1 MANNT
6 KQVLERILVGA
17 PLRTEDA
24 PHQAISNPVALAVF
38 ASDAL
43 SSVAYATQEVL
54 LVLVL
59 AGAAT
64 YFLSVPIAFI
74 IVMLLAVLTI
84 SYRQTIF
91 AYPGGG
97 GAYIVSRDNLGE
109 VPAMVAAAALLT
121 DYILTVSVS
130 VSSGVEQLASLFP
143 ALEEFRMPVAV
154 AIVVL
159 IMVINLRG
167 VKESGA
173 VFAVPTYF
181 FVSMMV
187 ILIVVGAIR
196 YFTGTLNHV
205 EGIEPHHV
213 EHMET
218 LTLLLAL
225 RAFSSGCTA
234 LTGVEAISNGIQA
247 FREPR
252 SKNAAKTLTAMSLI
266 LGVFFIGVTL
276 LSRAVNVVPSEVPTV
291 ISQIGLQVFEGSPL
305 LYGLFIASATLIL
318 IMAAN
323 TSFADF
329 PRLAALA
336 ATDGFLPRQL
346 GKRGSRLVFSGGIL
360 TLAVAAIILIVI
372 FNARVTSL
380 IPLYAIGV
388 FMSFTLS
395 QVGMVIRW
403 RHVSKLKKGETA
415 RMNHSTIK
423 YDEGWRHKLVI
434 NAIGA
439 TLTFIV
445 MVVFAISKFSQG
457 AWIIVLL
464 IPALVFFF
472 WRVHLHYSNV
482 ARMLSIKH
490 GAPMPQTH
498 RLTTIVLV
506 DDVHRGTIRVVEF
519 AKSMAPDWYGV
530 HVAYDDRKTE
540 IVERK
545 WAQLIGGELHIVPS
559 PYRRLVDTVLDY
571 VRGERAKV
579 GQDGFVH
586 VIMGQLVMD
595 TPWARVLHA
604 NNAFGIMGQLQRIEG
619 VIVSEVPYQLHT
631 EDVQKYPE
639 NLMKEHEIIIHP
651 DESEH
656 EHEAK
661 RQPEHKQ
668 VGEFEN

>member
-1 MANNT
+1 MEKNI
-6 KQVLERILVGA
+6 KQVLERIVVGD

-64 YFLSVPIAFI
+64 YFLSVPIAAV
-74 IVMLLAVLTI
+74 IVLLLAVLTI

-109 VPAMVAAAALLT
+109 IPAMVAAAALLT

-143 ALEEFRMPVAV
+143 NLEDFRMPVAV
-154 AIVVL
+154 AIVIL

-181 FVSMMV
+181 FVGMMAL
-187 ILIVVGAIR
+187 LIVVGAIR
-196 YFTGTLNHV
+196 SLMPGGLPQVTGV
-205 EGIEPHHV
+205 EPHHV

-218 LTLLLAL
+218 LTLLLVL

-252 SKNAAKTLTAMSLI
+252 TKNAAKTLTAMSLI

-276 LSRAVNVVPSEVPTV
+276 LSRAVNVVASEVPTV
-291 ISQIGLQVFEGSPL
+291 ISQIGKQVFEGAPL
-305 LYGLFIASATLIL
+305 LYGMFIASATLIL

-336 ATDGFLPRQL
+336 ANDGFLPRQL

-360 TLAVAAIILIVI
+360 TLAAAAIGLIVI

-403 RHVSKLKKGETA
+403 RHVSKLKKGQTS

-423 YDEGWRHKLVI
+423 YDEGWKHKLVI
-434 NAIGA
+434 NAFGA
-439 TLTFIV
+439 FLTLIV
-445 MVVFAISKFSQG
+445 MVVFAISKFAQG

-464 IPALVFFF
+464 IPVLVAFF
-472 WRVHLHYSNV
+472 WRVHMHYSNV
-482 ARMLSIKH
+482 ARMLSIKKD
-490 GAPMPQTH
+490 APMPQTH

-519 AKSMAPDWYGV
+519 AKSMSSDWFGV

-540 IVERK
+540 VVERK

-559 PYRRLVDTVLDY
+559 PYRRLVDAVLDF
-571 VRGERAKV
+571 VRSERAKV

-595 TPWARVLHA
+595 TPWAKVLHA
-604 NNAFGIMGQLQRIEG
+604 NNALGIMGQLQKIEG

-631 EDVQKYPE
+631 EDAQKFPE
-639 NLMKEHEIIIHP
+639 NMMKEHEIETH
-651 DESEH
+651 EEH

-661 RQPEHKQ
+661 HEQ

>member
-1 MANNT
+1 MEKNI
-6 KQVLERILVGA
+6 KQVLERIVVGD

-64 YFLSVPIAFI
+64 YFLSVPIAAV
-74 IVMLLAVLTI
+74 IVLLLAVLTI

-109 VPAMVAAAALLT
+109 IPAMVAAAALLT

-143 ALEEFRMPVAV
+143 GLEDFRMPVAV
-154 AIVVL
+154 AIVIL
-159 IMVINLRG
+159 IMLINLRG

-181 FVSMMV
+181 FVGMMAL
-187 ILIVVGAIR
+187 LIVVGAIR
-196 YFTGTLNHV
+196 SLMPGGLPHVTGV
-205 EGIEPHHV
+205 EPHHV

-252 SKNAAKTLTAMSLI
+252 TKNAAKTLTAMSMI

-291 ISQIGLQVFEGSPL
+291 ISQIGKQVFDFSPL
-305 LYGLFIASATLIL
+305 LYGMFIASATLIL

-336 ATDGFLPRQL
+336 ANDGFLPRQL

-360 TLAVAAIILIVI
+360 TLAAAAIGLIVL

-403 RHVSKLKKGETA
+403 RHVSKLKKGQTA

-423 YDEGWRHKLVI
+423 YDEGWRHKLAI
-434 NAIGA
+434 NAFGA
-439 TLTFIV
+439 FLTLIV

-464 IPALVFFF
+464 IPVLVAFF
-472 WRVHLHYSNV
+472 WRVHMHYSNV
-482 ARMLSIKH
+482 ARMLSIKKD
-490 GAPMPQTH
+490 APMPQTH

-519 AKSMAPDWYGV
+519 AKSMSSDWFGV

-540 IVERK
+540 VVERK

-559 PYRRLVDTVLDY
+559 PYRRLVDTVLDF
-571 VRGERAKV
+571 VRSERAKV
-579 GQDGFVH
+579 GSDGFVH

-595 TPWARVLHA
+595 TPWAKVLHA
-604 NNAFGIMGQLQRIEG
+604 NNALGIMGQLQKIEG

-631 EDVQKYPE
+631 EDAQKFPE
-639 NLMKEHEIIIHP
+639 NMMKEHEIERH
-651 DESEH
+651 DEHEH

-661 RQPEHKQ
+661 HEQ

>member
-1 MANNT
+1 MEFKT
-6 KQVLERILVGA
+6 KQVLERILVGE

-43 SSVAYATQEVL
+43 SSVAYATQEIL

-74 IVMLLAVLTI
+74 IVMLLAVLTV

-130 VSSGVEQLASLFP
+130 VSSGVEQMASLFP
-143 ALEEFRMPVAV
+143 PLGEYRMPLAV
-154 AIVVL
+154 GLVIL
-159 IMVINLRG
+159 ITLINMRG

-181 FVSMMV
+181 FVGMMAL
-187 ILIVVGAIR
+187 LIVVGAVR
-196 YFTGTLNHV
+196 YFTGNLNPV
-205 EGIEPHHV
+205 SGIEGHHV
-213 EHMET
+213 EHLEP
-218 LTLLLAL
+218 LTVLLVL

-252 SKNAAKTLTAMSLI
+252 SRNAAKTLTAMSLI
-266 LGVFFIGVTL
+266 LGVFFISVTL

-291 ISQIGLQVFEGSPL
+291 ISQIGSQVFEGSPL
-305 LYGLFIASATLIL
+305 LYGMFIASATLIL

-336 ATDGFLPRQL
+336 ANDGFLPRQL

-360 TLAVAAIILIVI
+360 TLAAAAIGLIII
-372 FNARVTSL
+372 FNARVTGL

-395 QVGMVIRW
+395 QLGMVIRW
-403 RHVSKLKKGETA
+403 RHVSKLKKGQTA
-415 RMNHSTIK
+415 RMNHSTIR
-423 YDEGWRHKLVI
+423 YDEGWKHKLVI
-434 NAIGA
+434 NAVGA
-439 TLTFIV
+439 TLTFVVMIV
-445 MVVFAISKFSQG
+445 FSISKFAQG

-464 IPALVFFF
+464 IPILVFFF
-472 WRVHLHYSNV
+472 WRVHMHYSNV
-482 ARMLSIKH
+482 ARMLSIKKD
-490 GAPMPQTH
+490 APMPQAH

-519 AKSMAPDWYGV
+519 AKSMSDDWFGV

-540 IVERK
+540 VVERK

-559 PYRRLVDTVLDY
+559 PYRRLVDAVLDF
-571 VRGERAKV
+571 VRSERAKV
-579 GQDGFVH
+579 GQEGFVH

-595 TPWARVLHA
+595 TPWARLLHA

-631 EDVQKYPE
+631 EDVEKYPE
-639 NLMKEHEIIIHP
+639 NMMKEHEIELSGEGHGG
-651 DESEH
+651 EHH
-656 EHEAK
+656 EHE
-661 RQPEHKQ
+661 Q